1 VAAAIGVPPFMIGVG
16 EYDQDAYNNF
26 IRRTITPLANAIA
39 QELTKKL
46 LLSPDLYF
54 RVNDRKLYAYSL
66 TELAQVADD
75 QYIRGLMTGNEAR
88 DWLNLPPLDGL
99 DELVIL
105 ENYIPRGM
113 IAEQKKL
120 NQEE

>member
-1 VAAAIGVPPFMIGVG
+1 
-16 EYDQDAYNNF
+16 
-26 IRRTITPLANAIA
+26 
-39 QELTKKL
+39 
-46 LLSPDLYF
+46 
-54 RVNDRKLYAYSL
+54 
-66 TELAQVADD
+66 
-75 QYIRGLMTGNEAR
+75 MTGNEAR

-99 DELVIL
+99 DDLVIL

>member
-1 VAAAIGVPPFMIGVG
+1 MRYVHRV
-16 EYDQDAYNNF
+16 
-26 IRRTITPLANAIA
+26 
-39 QELTKKL
+39 KKA
-46 LLSPDLYF
+46 P
-54 RVNDRKLYAYSL
+54 
-66 TELAQVADD
+66 
-75 QYIRGLMTGNEAR
+75 
-88 DWLNLPPLDGL
+88 NLPPLDGL